1 VLLSTTDEDVL
12 EAAEGLGEELTQT
25 QSEATESEFET
36 ILEECTEAISEETGI
51 QYDDACDTGGC
62 C

>member
-1 VLLSTTDEDVL
+1 MSLTDEDVL
-12 EAAEGLGEELTQT
+12 EAAEALGEELTQK

-36 ILEECTEAISEETGI
+36 ILEECNKAISEETGI
-51 QYDDACDTGGC
+51 KYDDACDTGGC

>member
-1 VLLSTTDEDVL
+1 LNPSDEDVL
-12 EAAEGLGEELTQT
+12 NAAEALGEELAQT

-36 ILEECTEAISEETGI
+36 ILEECSEAISEETGI

>member
-1 VLLSTTDEDVL
+1 ML
-12 EAAEGLGEELTQT
+12 EAAEALGEELTRT

-36 ILEECTEAISEETGI
+36 ILEECNEAISEESGI

>member
-1 VLLSTTDEDVL
+1 LSTTDEDVL
-12 EAAEGLGEELTQT
+12 EAAKALGEELIRT

-36 ILEECTEAISEETGI
+36 ILEACTEAISEETGV
-51 QYDDACDTGGC
+51 QYDDACETGGC

>member
-1 VLLSTTDEDVL
+1 ML
-12 EAAEGLGEELTQT
+12 EAAQALGNELTQT
-25 QSEATESEFET
+25 QSKATESEFET

-51 QYDDACDTGGC
+51 QYHDACDTDGC

>member
-1 VLLSTTDEDVL
+1 MNPSDEDVL
-12 EAAEGLGEELTQT
+12 NAAEALGEELAQT

-36 ILEECTEAISEETGI
+36 ILEECSEAISEETGI

>member
-1 VLLSTTDEDVL
+1 VL
-12 EAAEGLGEELTQT
+12 EAAEALGEELTQT
-25 QSEATESEFET
+25 QFEAGDSEFET

-51 QYDDACDTGGC
+51 QYHDACDTDGC

>member
-1 VLLSTTDEDVL
+1 MSTTDEDVL
-12 EAAEGLGEELTQT
+12 EAAEALGEELTQT
-25 QSEATESEFET
+25 QSEATEPEFDT
-36 ILEECTEAISEETGI
+36 ILKECNEAISEEIGI

>member
-1 VLLSTTDEDVL
+1 MSTTDEDVL
-12 EAAEGLGEELTQT
+12 DAAEALGAELTQT

-36 ILEECTEAISEETGI
+36 ILEQCNEAISEEIGI

>member
-1 VLLSTTDEDVL
+1 ML
-12 EAAEGLGEELTQT
+12 EAARALGEELTQT
-25 QSEATESEFET
+25 QSAATESEFET
-36 ILEECTEAISEETGI
+36 VLEECNEAISEQTGI

>member
-1 VLLSTTDEDVL
+1 LSLTDEDVL
-12 EAAEGLGEELTQT
+12 EAAEALGEELTQK

-36 ILEECTEAISEETGI
+36 ILEECNKAISEETGI
-51 QYDDACDTGGC
+51 KYDDACDTGGC

>member
-1 VLLSTTDEDVL
+1 VL
-12 EAAEGLGEELTQT
+12 EAAEELGKKLTQT
-25 QSEATESEFET
+25 QSRATESEFKT

>member
-1 VLLSTTDEDVL
+1 MSTADEDVL
-12 EAAEGLGEELTQT
+12 DAAEALGEELTQT
-25 QSEATESEFET
+25 QSEATESEFES
-36 ILEECTEAISEETGI
+36 ILQQCNEAISEETGI

>member
-1 VLLSTTDEDVL
+1 LSPTDEDVL
-12 EAAEGLGEELTQT
+12 EAAEALGVELTQK
-25 QSEATESEFET
+25 QSEATKSEFET
-36 ILEECTEAISEETGI
+36 ILEECNRAISEETGI

>member
-1 VLLSTTDEDVL
+1 MSPTDEDVL
-12 EAAEGLGEELTQT
+12 EAAEALGAELTQK

-36 ILEECTEAISEETGI
+36 ILEECNRAISEETGI

>member
-1 VLLSTTDEDVL
+1 MSPTDEDVL
-12 EAAEGLGEELTQT
+12 EAARALGEELTQT
-25 QSEATESEFET
+25 QSAATESEFET
-36 ILEECTEAISEETGI
+36 VLEECNEAISEQTGI

>member
-1 VLLSTTDEDVL
+1 MSTTDEDVL
-12 EAAEGLGEELTQT
+12 EAAEALGEELTQT
-25 QSEATESEFET
+25 QSKATESEFKT
-36 ILEECTEAISEETGI
+36 ILEECNEAISEDIGI

>member
-1 VLLSTTDEDVL
+1 MSTTDEDVL
-12 EAAEGLGEELTQT
+12 EAAEALSDELTQI

-36 ILEECTEAISEETGI
+36 ILAECTEAISEETGI
-51 QYDDACDTGGC
+51 RYDDACDTGGC

>member
-1 VLLSTTDEDVL
+1 MLN
-12 EAAEGLGEELTQT
+12 AAEALGEELAQT

-36 ILEECTEAISEETGI
+36 ILEECSEAISEETGI

>member
-1 VLLSTTDEDVL
+1 MSTTDEDVL
-12 EAAEGLGEELTQT
+12 EAAKALGEELTQT
-25 QSEATESEFET
+25 QSETTESECET
-36 ILEECTEAISEETGI
+36 IPEECNEAISEEIGI

>member
-1 VLLSTTDEDVL
+1 MLA
-12 EAAEGLGEELTQT
+12 AAEALGEELTQT

-36 ILEECTEAISEETGI
+36 ILEECTEAISEEIGI
-51 QYDDACDTGGC
+51 RYDDACDTGGC